1 MFKRLIIILAIV
13 QLNLAFAMDSMNGM
27 NGIPTMPNPAQIINE
42 SVADIIDPPNTA
54 ALNIMMSALSSLKE
68 LKKSGKATPE
78 NIKSLIRIKLLPSI
92 AMDVSTQ
99 LALKKHWGKLNHNQK
114 LFFSDTSHNL

>member
-13 QLNLAFAMDSMNGM
+13 QLNLAFAMDSM

-114 LFFSDTSHNL
+114 VIFSNTSHNL

>member
-1 MFKRLIIILAIV
+1 MF

-42 SVADIIDPPNTA
+42 SVSDIIDPPNTA

-68 LKKSGKATPE
+68 LKK
-78 NIKSLIRIKLLPSI
+78 IRQSNP
-92 AMDVSTQ
+92 
-99 LALKKHWGKLNHNQK
+99 
-114 LFFSDTSHNL
+114 